1 MDFTFSADQDQL
13 RASVRAFL
21 EKEAPKAYV
30 RRMAE
35 HDDAGITDVVWR
47 AIVDLGWTGVL
58 VPEECGGLGL
68 GVVDAVV
75 VQEEMGRSVFP
86 GPYFSSAILTTL
98 AARAFGLTDHLRDLA
113 AGRARGAVALD
124 EAGTGSPLDRIRV
137 RADGRGNRYRLDGV
151 KPMVMDGHTADFV
164 LVPARAREGL
174 RTFLVERPA
183 AALAPSLDITRKFA
197 RLEFDGTRAEAVGPA
212 ADQSALW
219 QRVLDDAA
227 VLLAAELIGVSEGAN
242 ALALDYA
249 QARVVFDKPLSKF
262 QVTRHKAVDMLH
274 RIEMAK
280 VGVHYAAWATDVE
293 APDREAAAAMAKS
306 YTAEAANYVT
316 AECIQ
321 IHGGV
326 GYTWECDAHVFLRR
340 AKVNDL
346 LLGAQTWQRERVA
359 DLYFAEL

>member
-1 MDFTFSADQDQL
+1 MDFTFSPDQDRL
-13 RASVRAFL
+13 RDACRSFL
-21 EKEAPKAYV
+21 AKESPKEYV

-35 HDDAGITDVVWR
+35 HDDTGVTPEVWR
-47 AIVDLGWTGVL
+47 AVVDLGWTGVL

-68 GVVDAVV
+68 GLVDAVV
-75 VQEEMGRSVFP
+75 VQEEMGRAVFP
-86 GPYFSSAILTTL
+86 GPYFSSAILATL
-98 AARAFGLTDHLRDLA
+98 AARALGLPEQLGALA
-113 AGRARGAVALD
+113 TGRERGTVALD
-124 EAGTGSPLDRIRV
+124 EAGSGSPLDRTRV

-151 KPMVMDGHTADFV
+151 KPMVMDAHSADWVF
-164 LVPARAREGL
+164 VPARTREGL

-183 AALAPSLDITRKFA
+183 AQPVASLDITRKFA
-197 RLEFDGTRAEAVGPA
+197 RLEFGGTRAEAVGPTG
-212 ADQSALW
+212 DQTRLW

-227 VLLAAELIGVSEGAN
+227 VLLAAELIGVSEAAN
-242 ALALDYA
+242 ELALDYA

-280 VGVHYAAWATDVE
+280 VGVHYAAWAADVD

-306 YTAEAANYVT
+306 YTAEATNYVT

-340 AKVNDL
+340 AKVDDL
-346 LLGAQTWQRERVA
+346 LLGAQSWQRERIA
-359 DLYFAEL
+359 DIYFASL